1 MMLNPKK
8 CVFDMS
14 SEKLLGYMV
23 SSSGI
28 DVNLKK
34 VEVIEKLQSPKT
46 RREIQKLAVLMAALS
61 QFIYKLGEHGVS
73 FYRLLHKADGFQW
86 DDQATTAFV
95 ELKQYLKS
103 LTTLVPP
110 KPDDILLLYV
120 AATDAVVSTVIIVER
135 LEALTEVKQQPVY
148 FVSEILKAFPPKI
161 HGSHPYCLCNNQDAR
176 PQGVITLKSDQRDAL
191 ACENAALTHAG
202 KFGKEEAQKLAAKVA
217 KTHRGGTP
225 AKTVT
230 PGPPAGDT
238 SKTPIAK

>member
-1 MMLNPKK
+1 VVKSEKRGDLLDDLKEAFNNLRKFKMMLNPKK
-8 CVFDMS
+8 CVFGMS

-86 DDQATTAFV
+86 DDQVTTAFV

-120 AATDAVVSTVIIVER
+120 AATDAVVSTVIVVER

-148 FVSEILKAFPPKI
+148 FVSEILKAFPPEI

-202 KFGKEEAQKLAAKVA
+202 RFGEQE
-217 KTHRGGTP
+217 T
-225 AKTVT
+225 
-230 PGPPAGDT
+230 
-238 SKTPIAK
+238 